1 MPVTKKQSSLMAILA
16 VCALFVVLLSFLLP
30 YVSVNFFGTHTM
42 SGVDFIV
49 EAIEDEELPAML
61 AMICPVL
68 GVVGLICA
76 FAAIKTNKA
85 SVGTIISSGIGMIV
99 MIVSM
104 SDNDWDIIVALDYA
118 AAGFY
123 LYEVM
128 SFAAIILSAASMY
141 MSKGTIPGRD
151 DPIPAPK
158 PEPKP
163 APKPAPMTKKI
174 CPKCKKEQDKD
185 AAFCR
190 FCGTPLSGSKPTPP
204 TPEPAPK
211 PTPKPI
217 PNADQTKKKGKV
229 ICPHC
234 GARHI
239 EGTTKCKYCGTSF
252 DGSESVPPKPEPV
265 PHPNPMPTPTPN
277 PTPLKKDGK
286 VICPHCGARQK
297 EDAIKCKYCGTPIR

>member
-1 MPVTKKQSSLMAILA
+1 MPETKKQSSLMA
-16 VCALFVVLLSFLLP
+16 ALTLCVVFVALISFFLP
-30 YVSVNFFGTHTM
+30 LYSVNFIGTYSY
-42 SGVDFIV
+42 SGFDAVMD
-49 EAIEDEELPAML
+49 AIDYPEFPELGIAL
-61 AMICPVL
+61 CFVFSII
-68 GVVGLICA
+68 GLIFA
-76 FAAIKTNKA
+76 FLMLKSRDAAM
-85 SVGTIISSGIGMIV
+85 GTIITSAISMLLMIIAMCDSSDYLKPI
-99 MIVSM
+99 
-104 SDNDWDIIVALDYA
+104 DYA
-118 AAGFY
+118 AIGFY
-123 LYEVM
+123 LYEIMNFV
-128 SFAAIILSAASMY
+128 AVILSAASMY
-141 MSKGTIPGRD
+141 MSKGTVPGGD
-151 DPIPAPK
+151 NPIPAPK

-163 APKPAPMTKKI
+163 APKPAPMTKII
-174 CPKCKKEQDKD
+174 CPKCKKEQDKN

-211 PTPKPI
+211 PTPKPT
-217 PNADQTKKKGKV
+217 PNADPTKKNGKV

-252 DGSESVPPKPEPV
+252 DGSESVPPKPEPI